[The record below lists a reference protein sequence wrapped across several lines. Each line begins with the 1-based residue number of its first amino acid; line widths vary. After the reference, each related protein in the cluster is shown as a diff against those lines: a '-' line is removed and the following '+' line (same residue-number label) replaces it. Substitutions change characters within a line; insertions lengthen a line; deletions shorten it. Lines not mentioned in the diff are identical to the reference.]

1 MLSTTG
7 AASGALD
14 LIAAIRA
21 MAEGT
26 IPAARNFQTPTDG
39 CHLRIQPKEQ
49 QRDIRYALCCSY
61 THGGQTAAVVVK
73 RFDESE
79 TG

>member
-21 MAEGT
+21 MSERVV
-26 IPAARNFQTPTDG
+26 PAARNFETPADG
-39 CHLRIQPKEQ
+39 CRLRIRPEEQPRE
-49 QRDIRYALCCSY
+49 IRYALCCSY
-61 THGGQTAAVVVK
+61 THGGQTAAVVVR

-79 TG
+79 AG